1 MTRPSIAF
9 FKPRGLKDH
18 SFNPW
23 SDIGIDRSYHHSL
36 CDIERHTFVSRK
48 DSAVFY
54 HYILIGNHAIQEH
67 VFSRKGILKQYA
79 VFNNTALAD
88 LYSSE
93 QDRVF
98 NSSLDYTA
106 IGDYRVLNARIVHIA
121 CRCRVAYLSVYRTV
135 LNGEQFLSDIC
146 AKQLHRAAEI
156 AFKRIYKSKRTF
168 ITVYFV
174 FHFTTL

>member
-1 MTRPSIAF
+1 MSLPAISPDTINLRRQPPSILTEA
-9 FKPRGLKDH
+9 PR
-18 SFNPW
+18 
-23 SDIGIDRSYHHSL
+23 
-36 CDIERHTFVSRK
+36 RHRPEHRK
-48 DSAVFY
+48 CTDCKTICDSAVFY

-106 IGDYRVLNARIVHIA
+106 IGDTVNTAARLESNAPA
-121 CRCRVAYLSVYRTV
+121 GTV
-135 LNGEQFLSDIC
+135 LISSAVYEAVQGRIKAVSLGNLPLKGKSADI
-146 AKQLHRAAEI
+146 EV
-156 AFKRIYKSKRTF
+156 FKVESIEG
-168 ITVYFV
+168 
-174 FHFTTL
+174 